1 MYKKW
6 FEMSVNECFSSLR
19 WPFRSRTALLGFIEF
34 VFCAK
39 QFDEFFAYIFSIT
52 SHEGGG
58 LPTCRTQCPGTWV
71 LLDGPF
77 GRLLPAKGI
86 VSTEFDEEEEDSP
99 LLARLLVWKEPDETE
114 PGLVIGAAVASSAK
128 KKWNCSSTICM
139 YFGNGQILPAHGL
152 KLEHM
157 RTLMP
162 KYF

>member
-6 FEMSVNECFSSLR
+6 FEMSVNEFFSSLR
-19 WPFRSRTALLGFIEF
+19 WPFGSQSALLGFIEF

-39 QFDEFFAYIFSIT
+39 QFDEFLAYYIFSIT
-52 SHEGGG
+52 FHEGGGG

-77 GRLLPAKGI
+77 GRLFPAKGI

-128 KKWNCSSTICM
+128 KKWNCS
-139 YFGNGQILPAHGL
+139 ILL
-152 KLEHM
+152 KWSNFTCTCVCVFTYVSWLN
-157 RTLMP
+157 
-162 KYF
+162 

>member
-1 MYKKW
+1 
-6 FEMSVNECFSSLR
+6 MSVNECFSSLR

-58 LPTCRTQCPGTWV
+58 VTHLSDPMPRYLSLARWAIWTSFSRKRHSKYRVRWGGRRFAPTGS
-71 LLDGPF
+71 PF
-77 GRLLPAKGI
+77 GVKRAGRDR
-86 VSTEFDEEEEDSP
+86 T
-99 LLARLLVWKEPDETE
+99 W
-114 PGLVIGAAVASSAK
+114 ASHRGRCRFICK